1 MTEQATNEVGVA
13 AVAQTDRE
21 TQSGESPERIAELE
35 ERVARKDAEIA
46 DLRTSIAGAV
56 ARYREAVLAAT
67 PGVPGDLV
75 SGDTFE
81 EIDESLH
88 AAAAVV
94 AGVRERLEAEVA
106 ETTVPAGAPGRQPAD
121 LSGLSGEHKIAWALK
136 NQRR

>member
-1 MTEQATNEVGVA
+1 MTEQAANEV
-13 AVAQTDRE
+13 AVAGVTQLDR
-21 TQSGESPERIAELE
+21 QPDSDESPERIAELE
-35 ERVARKDAEIA
+35 ERVARRDAEIA
-46 DLRTSIAGAV
+46 NLRASIAGAV

-94 AGVRERLEAEVA
+94 ADVRERLEAEVA
-106 ETTVPAGAPGRQPAD
+106 ATTIPAGAPGRQPVD
-121 LSGLSGEHKIAWALK
+121 LSGLSGEQKIAWALK